1 MPLAHFQQKCIREL
15 GRGGK
20 GTGFTLTEMLVVI
33 VILGLIA
40 AVITP
45 QVMGQ
50 MGRARA
56 KAAKVQLETVVQAV
70 EQFYADV
77 GRYPSSEEGLAV
89 LLQPPAEAIGWAGPY
104 LRSAD
109 QISDPWGQALR
120 YIQPDAIS
128 FRIASLGADRAE
140 GGEGMARDLVLP

>member
-1 MPLAHFQQKCIREL
+1 MPMTAAQPRA
-15 GRGGK
+15 RN
-20 GTGFTLTEMLVVI
+20 GFTLTEMLVVI

-56 KAAKVQLETVVQAV
+56 KAAKVQLETVAQAV

-77 GRYPSSEEGLAV
+77 GRYPLPDEGLGA
-89 LLQPPAEAIGWAGPY
+89 LLSAPSEALGWAGPY
-104 LRSAD
+104 LRSTE
-109 QISDPWGQALR
+109 QITDPWGQAIR
-120 YIQPDAIS
+120 YAQPDPVS
-128 FRIASLGADRAE
+128 FQVASLGADRAE
-140 GGEGMARDLVLP
+140 GGEGMARDVVLP